1 MGKTR
6 AHLPLS
12 SRGGTPWGTWEWG
25 LLVDSTKSRSHSIS
39 QLLGYGL
46 LFYFVSPEHKMRQET
61 GMNLGTGDIL
71 FLAEKF
77 WLNITNINL
86 FLHLSMGDM
95 IFLLQHC
102 GEEFACTVLEFLNA
116 WQMLAGPES
125 FWFSSIR
132 PTLNHTSL
140 TQASL
145 SLPSLEVHIFSSLLT
160 VRKGL
165 LPPVIP

>member
-1 MGKTR
+1 MGRTC

-12 SRGGTPWGTWEWG
+12 SGGGTPWGTWEWG
-25 LLVDSTKSRSHSIS
+25 LLVDSTKSLPHSVS

-46 LFYFVSPEHKMRQET
+46 LFYFVSPAHKMRQET

-71 FLAEKF
+71 FLAEKS

-95 IFLLQHC
+95 IFLPQDC
-102 GEEFACTVLEFLNA
+102 GEEFACTVLEFLKA

-132 PTLNHTSL
+132 PTLYHTSL
-140 TQASL
+140 TRPAFPAKPWSAHFL
-145 SLPSLEVHIFSSLLT
+145 FTAYSV
-160 VRKGL
+160 
-165 LPPVIP
+165 